1 VSNNFKDMVF
11 CAALNAV
18 LGKKYDRMTST
29 FDESVILECIDHADK
44 IVDLV
49 EKNAKR
55 EEKNDKIAIAAANAD
70 KKPRGRPK
78 VKSIG

>member
-1 VSNNFKDMVF
+1 VSNNFRDMVF

-44 IVDLV
+44 IVALV
-49 EKNAKR
+49 EKNTKR
-55 EEKNDKIAIAAANAD
+55 EITNDKIIIVTAD
-70 KKPRGRPK
+70 APKKPRGRPK
-78 VKSIG
+78 IKSIG